1 MRILCKSGRVVATR
15 HVTWAHV
22 PTHIPST
29 PQQAILAPREGSSD
43 GDESG
48 EGQAPSAAVESRPTS
63 SEDDGSG
70 GEDHSGGDSTDDVF
84 LYDGVDV
91 RDGLDDLDGTPQKTD
106 ERRKR
111 YQRKLRAFN
120 AKRTNRQGS
129 VVATNS
135 GRVSSAPSRGG
146 EGNLSLRSRTGGGG
160 RSGSDSASNT
170 VGSGNESAPTST
182 SSQDGGESA
191 GGGRKGESAP
201 PSHAPSYFTS
211 TPDSGEG
218 VAQPVL
224 FGRDRRNLEWME
236 GLPELTAG
244 RTREETRAG
253 ALLAKLESVRE
264 GMYAFNVA
272 NASSPGE
279 FEFGFRSPIGLHV
292 GQAESIPQTLSDI
305 SRRTWYGAVPC

>member
-29 PQQAILAPREGSSD
+29 PQQAILAPRENSSD

-48 EGQAPSAAVESRPTS
+48 ESQAPSAAVKSRPTS

-70 GEDHSGGDSTDDVF
+70 GEGHSGGDSSDDVF
-84 LYDGVDV
+84 LYGGVDV
-91 RDGLDDLDGTPQKTD
+91 RDGLDDLDGSPQKTE
-106 ERRKR
+106 ERRQR

-120 AKRTNRQGS
+120 AKRTSRQDS
-129 VVATNS
+129 VVETNS
-135 GRVSSAPSRGG
+135 GRVSNAPSRGG
-146 EGNLSLRSRTGGGG
+146 EGISSLRSRTGRGG
-160 RSGSDSASNT
+160 RSGNDSANST
-170 VGSGNESAPTST
+170 VGSGNESAPTPT
-182 SSQDGGESA
+182 SSQDGGEST
-191 GGGRKGESAP
+191 GGSREGESAP
-201 PSHAPSYFTS
+201 PSHAPPYFTS

-218 VAQPVL
+218 VAQPVIS
-224 FGRDRRNLEWME
+224 GRDRRNLKWME

-244 RTREETRAG
+244 RTRGETRAG
-253 ALLAKLESVRE
+253 VLLAKLESVRE
-264 GMYAFNVA
+264 EIYACNVA
-272 NASSPGE
+272 NASSPGK

-292 GQAESIPQTLSDI
+292 GQVESIPQTLSDI